1 MARTSPPDAISE
13 KDWRR
18 DYGQQ
23 WDSKKSL
30 TDNLIQREEDAHF
43 NAQLWM
49 APCISLNL
57 ETLQAIGAIV
67 KGHSCLASGAQG
79 MAKSL

>member
-1 MARTSPPDAISE
+1 MQAAFGSLSQR
-13 KDWRR
+13 
-18 DYGQQ
+18 

-49 APCISLNL
+49 TNCLGLNL
-57 ETLQAIGAIV
+57 ETLQRMLRMEQVHVIRHKVLIEGQSQR
-67 KGHSCLASGAQG
+67 G
-79 MAKSL
+79 